1 MGRQEEAADPKAKGL
16 PKKIKN
22 AEVALQRARDELA
35 TIMELCAPHRP
46 VSACAVILLHIL
58 LEHTWSCPARALA
71 GIV

>member
-16 PKKIKN
+16 AKKIKN

-35 TIMELCAPHRP
+35 KIMELYVPHRP

-58 LEHTWSCPARALA
+58 LEYIWSCLARAPA
-71 GIV
+71 GSL